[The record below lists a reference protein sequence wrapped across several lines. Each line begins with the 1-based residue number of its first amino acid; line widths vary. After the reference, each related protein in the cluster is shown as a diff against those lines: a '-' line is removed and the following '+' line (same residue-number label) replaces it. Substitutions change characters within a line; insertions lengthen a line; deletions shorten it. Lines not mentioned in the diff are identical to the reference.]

1 MRGYEVYGE
10 ARPIVSLWRWITA
23 SLIFLVL
30 GAGAWIGVPDNLWG
44 LVFFVAISL
53 LAATIYGLY
62 LRNRRIP
69 IGIKHDGERLL
80 ITGILDSGI
89 LVASKIEFISSTS
102 LHIERMGERLAS
114 KKMVMFFASV
124 EDARKVADWLTPNPG
139 RHKSPP
145 LPS

>member
-139 RHKSPP
+139 HKSPP
-145 LPS
+145 LTS